1 MSKVRYLVT
10 GGAGFIGSNIVAAL
24 VAQGERVRV
33 LDNLATGY
41 WENLDGFPDQSKIE
55 RVQGDIRDGE
65 AVARAMKGVEIV
77 FHEGALGSVP
87 RSVETPCESDAVN
100 VGGTVRVLDV
110 ARHEGVR
117 RVIFAASSSA
127 YGETEEL
134 PKHEKISPQPLSP
147 YAVEKLACEQY
158 LRVFASIYGLE
169 TLSLRYF
176 NVFGPAQTPD
186 GAYAAAIPRFVDA
199 ALQGKT
205 IQIFGDGEQTRD
217 FCFVKNTV
225 GANLLAAQS
234 TKKLSGQVVN
244 IAGARRIGLND
255 LVKEI
260 ARVLGR
266 QPEVHHGAPRA
277 GDVRHSLGAIDAARE
292 LLGYEPSVRWEDGIA
307 PTIEYLRT
315 LREKGLAEASRVT
328 WKLWA

>member
-1 MSKVRYLVT
+1 M
-10 GGAGFIGSNIVAAL
+10 
-24 VAQGERVRV
+24 
-33 LDNLATGY
+33 
-41 WENLDGFPDQSKIE
+41 
-55 RVQGDIRDGE
+55 
-65 AVARAMKGVEIV
+65 
-77 FHEGALGSVP
+77 
-87 RSVETPCESDAVN
+87 
-100 VGGTVRVLDV
+100 
-110 ARHEGVR
+110 
-117 RVIFAASSSA
+117 
-127 YGETEEL
+127 
-134 PKHEKISPQPLSP
+134 
-147 YAVEKLACEQY
+147 
-158 LRVFASIYGLE
+158 
-169 TLSLRYF
+169 
-176 NVFGPAQTPD
+176 FGPAQTPD

-199 ALQGKT
+199 ALQEKT

-266 QPEVHHGAPRA
+266 QPEVQHGAPRA
-277 GDVRHSLGAIDAARE
+277 GDVRHSLGAIDAARD
-292 LLGYEPSVRWEDGIA
+292 LLGYEPTVRWEDGIA